1 MAPTAPAD
9 PRAAFRTDIEGL
21 RAVAALL
28 VAVYHIWLGRVS
40 GGVDV
45 FFVIAGFLVTGTL
58 LREIRRTG
66 GVSPGRFFG
75 RLLTLLLPNALTVLL
90 TVLVATMVLLPVTR
104 RADVLREVA
113 ASALYAEN
121 WLLIANSVDYL
132 ARDRDDSPLQHFW
145 AMSIQ
150 GQFYVIWLLLAVLA
164 VATGAPRAIRRRL
177 ALLILLVTVASFA
190 VSVALTSLNQP
201 VAYFHTAARAW
212 EFGVGG
218 LLAVGMAR
226 VPVLAT
232 RMQTVLGWAGL
243 GLILTTG
250 ALLPVASAFPGVAA
264 LVPVVGATLIL
275 LTGRGG
281 PGTAARLLSSR
292 PLVSLGS
299 VAYAIYLW
307 HWPLLVFNLHL
318 RGVDRAGAWDG
329 ALVLGL
335 SVLLAYASTYLVER
349 PVRQINWGRRPSW
362 VAPATGVSAIL
373 LTVGAAGAV
382 YAATAPVTLD
392 PAGEQAPLAHW
403 AHAQSRPDFDAPAS
417 GSPAPGYAAAV
428 RDLSRA
434 HLDRCQQDHSS
445 ADVRRCTYGDP
456 DADRTMVLTGGSQ
469 ATHWQPALHEIAAQ
483 TGWRLEVMVK
493 GECRQGMNLVGP
505 EHDYLTDERQA
516 QRCREWNRRVL
527 DLLITERPDLVVG
540 STTVAA
546 KTGETLPVYYDAF
559 WRELAEHDISMLGI
573 RGTPRAS
580 VNRLDC
586 IVEHGPEADECTV
599 QRSAILADVNPA
611 AELAE
616 DLPGLTV
623 ADLSDWLCTDLSCPP
638 VIEDTIVY
646 HDAAHLTAT
655 FARALAP
662 PLYREVPE
670 VFDE

>member
-45 FFVIAGFLVTGTL
+45 FFVIAGFLVTGSL
-58 LREIRRTG
+58 LRQIHRTG

-75 RLLTLLLPNALTVLL
+75 RLLIRLLPNALTVLL
-90 TVLVATMVLLPVTR
+90 SVLVAAMLLLPVTR

-132 ARDRDDSPLQHFW
+132 ARDRSDSPLQHFW

-150 GQFYVIWLLLAVLA
+150 GQFYVIWLILAVLA
-164 VATGAPRAIRRRL
+164 VVIGAHRAIRQRL
-177 ALLILLVTVASFA
+177 ALLILLATVASFA
-190 VSVALTSLNQP
+190 ASVVLTHLNQP

-218 LLAVGMAR
+218 LVAVGLAR
-226 VPVLAT
+226 IPTLNRGMRT
-232 RMQTVLGWAGL
+232 LLGWAGL
-243 GLILTTG
+243 GLIVITG
-250 ALLPVASAFPGVAA
+250 TLLPVASAFPGVAA

-275 LTGRGG
+275 LTGTGG
-281 PGTAARLLSSR
+281 PGTAAGLLASK
-292 PLVSLGS
+292 PLVSLGG

-307 HWPLLVFNLHL
+307 HWPLLVFTLHL
-318 RGVDRAGAWDG
+318 RGVDRAGVWDG
-329 ALVLGL
+329 ALVLSL
-335 SVLLAYASTYLVER
+335 SVLLAYASTHLIER
-349 PVRQINWGRRPSW
+349 PVRQINWSQRPSW
-362 VAPATGVSAIL
+362 VAPVTGASAIL
-373 LTVGAAGAV
+373 LTVGAAGTVNAV
-382 YAATAPVTLD
+382 TAPATLD
-392 PAGEQAPLAHW
+392 PASERAPLAHW
-403 AHAQSRPDFDAPAS
+403 AQAQSRPDFDAPAS
-417 GSPAPGYAAAV
+417 ESPAPGYAAAV
-428 RDLSRA
+428 RDLSQA
-434 HLDRCQQDHSS
+434 HLDNCQQDHSS
-445 ADVRRCTYGDP
+445 AEVRRCTYGDS

-505 EHDYLTDERQA
+505 EHGYLGDERKE
-516 QRCREWNRRVL
+516 QRCREWNQEVL
-527 DLLITERPDLVVG
+527 DLLTSERPDLVVG
-540 STTVAA
+540 NTTVVT
-546 KTGETLPVYYDAF
+546 KEGETLPVYYDAF
-559 WRELAEHDISMLGI
+559 WRELAEHDIKMLGI
-573 RGTPRAS
+573 RGTPRAT

-586 IVEHGPEADECTV
+586 IVEHGPGAHECDL
-599 QRSAILADVNPA
+599 QRSATLAEVNPA
-611 AELAE
+611 TELAE
-616 DLPGLTV
+616 ELPGLTV
-623 ADLSDWLCTDLSCPP
+623 ADLSDWLCTDTSCPP

-646 HDAAHLTAT
+646 HDGGHLTAT
-655 FARALAP
+655 FARALAA

-670 VFDE
+670 VFSK